1 MFKKQMNRN
10 KQKTEYKYLSSA
22 DSLPYDL
29 VTDSP
34 FGPNIIWP
42 EKQRKTDNKKI
53 RKWR

>member
-1 MFKKQMNRN
+1 MNRN
-10 KQKTEYKYLSSA
+10 KQKTEYKYLSSG
-22 DSLPYDL
+22 DSIGDCLPYDL